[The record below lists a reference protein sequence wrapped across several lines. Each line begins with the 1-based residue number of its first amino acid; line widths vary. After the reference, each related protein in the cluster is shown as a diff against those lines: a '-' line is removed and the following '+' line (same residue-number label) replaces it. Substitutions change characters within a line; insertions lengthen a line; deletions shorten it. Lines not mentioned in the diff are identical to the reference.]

1 MARAFRIHR
10 SVLCILGVVLLCSV
24 SGDRAQASGTYRP
37 KTAPPARGSVD
48 AQRYLSGKEIYTGK
62 QVLPT
67 PDRTTE
73 ADQKGRLQALAQ
85 RLPKQAKPETPL
97 ESLAGRLTEEQL
109 DALQYYL
116 SIRFKLK
123 ATGACCS

>member
-1 MARAFRIHR
+1 MAKPHYMGRR
-10 SVLCILGVVLLCSV
+10 VLCLLGVVLL
-24 SGDRAQASGTYRP
+24 GMAAADPARASGTYRP

-48 AQRYLSGKEIYTGK
+48 AQRYLSGKEIFTGK

-67 PDRTTE
+67 PSPSTE
-73 ADQKGRLQALAQ
+73 PDQRGRLQALAQ
-85 RLPKQAKPETPL
+85 RLPKQAKPEPPL

-116 SIRFKLK
+116 AIRFKLK
-123 ATGACCS
+123 ATGVCCS